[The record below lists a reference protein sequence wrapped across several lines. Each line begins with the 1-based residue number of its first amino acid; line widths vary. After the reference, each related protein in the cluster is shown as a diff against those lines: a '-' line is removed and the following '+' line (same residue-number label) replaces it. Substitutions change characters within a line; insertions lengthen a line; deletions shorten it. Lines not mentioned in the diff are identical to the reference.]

1 MSIKNDSIFWE
12 RGIFYVS
19 DLVSN
24 LHKKKKKKEIFIL
37 SLVLW
42 VLFSGDYN
50 PQGLVRSSGSMV
62 ETASAADLIQRRQ
75 RSEFQCKLL
84 KCLTFLNLYEYW
96 HYLLCSTNL
105 NFTLFGFFSE
115 CQGHSFHCSE
125 GESCHHYH
133 KSLALHLMCFKDYK
147 LSISLTLTSDWLIV
161 LQANPELVPSALT
174 LALNDALTYDK
185 VRWGII
191 CLYFRS
197 LVRTSIFHNEP
208 YFVSHKFAGYQIWR
222 SKWINTIQVTV
233 T

>member
-1 MSIKNDSIFWE
+1 MILFSESGEYSMFPILCQICIRRKE
-12 RGIFYVS
+12 R
-19 DLVSN
+19 
-24 LHKKKKKKEIFIL
+24 KKYLF

-50 PQGLVRSSGSMV
+50 PQGLARSSGPMV

-115 CQGHSFHCSE
+115 CQGHSLHCSE

-133 KSLALHLMCFKDYK
+133 KSLALHLMCFRNYK

-161 LQANPELVPSALT
+161 LQANAELVPSVLT
-174 LALNDALTYDK
+174 LALNDGLTYDK
-185 VRWGII
+185 VRWGVIVYTLDLWWEPAFFI
-191 CLYFRS
+191 MNLILFLINLQATKSGGPNGSIRFR
-197 LVRTSIFHNEP
+197 
-208 YFVSHKFAGYQIWR
+208 
-222 SKWINTIQVTV
+222 
-233 T
+233 